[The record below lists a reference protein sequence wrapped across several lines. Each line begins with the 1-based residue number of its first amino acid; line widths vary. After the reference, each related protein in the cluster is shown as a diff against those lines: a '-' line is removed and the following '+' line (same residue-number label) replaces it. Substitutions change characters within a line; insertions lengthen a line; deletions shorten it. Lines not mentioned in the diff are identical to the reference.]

1 MLHKLDLIVFKSALI
16 PLLSPQWDRAQ
27 VLPPNTVRAGDVHQG
42 LWTESVH
49 LTEARAGSGLPEQNP
64 RLLQLSLHLLSRTS
78 LSRRSRGTQTRKLS
92 QRKKKTFCF
101 LMPHFGT
108 VTSLQWW
115 ALSLR
120 WGCQFCFFLF
130 KAETKTEYFCL
141 FKYGLYQ
148 FCSQVSMFRMMA
160 SESTKFQTGGGHKRS
175 QTYCMSCTVRRF
187 LEPLNFHLEIKTN

>member
-1 MLHKLDLIVFKSALI
+1 MFHKLDLIVFKSALI

-27 VLPPNTVRAGDVHQG
+27 VLPPNTVRAGDAHQG
-42 LWTESVH
+42 LWAESVH

-64 RLLQLSLHLLSRTS
+64 RLLQLPLHLLSRTS

-101 LMPHFGT
+101 LCHT
-108 VTSLQWW
+108 LEWW
-115 ALSLR
+115 HHCSDDGHRLLDEDGNS
-120 WGCQFCFFLF
+120 GFLF

-160 SESTKFQTGGGHKRS
+160 SESTKFQTGRAQKVTDICPVQSEG
-175 QTYCMSCTVRRF
+175 F
-187 LEPLNFHLEIKTN
+187 